1 MKSGS
6 ILLPFQLAQEP
17 ILAFLKKEARAG
29 SFTPRKEVPLRLEPL
44 NESEASIYF
53 KVLGHA
59 WCTGNMPKFQVQ
71 PEDD

>member
-1 MKSGS
+1 MKPGPF
-6 ILLPFQLAQEP
+6 LLPFQFAQEP

-53 KVLGHA
+53 NVLGHA
-59 WCTGNMPKFQVQ
+59 
-71 PEDD
+71 